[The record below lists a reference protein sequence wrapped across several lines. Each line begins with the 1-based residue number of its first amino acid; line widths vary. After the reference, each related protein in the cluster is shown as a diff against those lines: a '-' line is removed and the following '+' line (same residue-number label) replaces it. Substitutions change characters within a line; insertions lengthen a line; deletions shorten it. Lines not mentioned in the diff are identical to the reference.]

1 MLVLRLFCTL
11 AASIQLTMLCF
22 QMWTRPVHRRL
33 GKPPKHVRCH
43 ECRHVNSTAATFSV
57 FPCEYMHSSEYAQV
71 LAEVRNYKPKFLY
84 TRNIPECWLERAVS
98 SEYRGGFD

>member
-1 MLVLRLFCTL
+1 
-11 AASIQLTMLCF
+11 
-22 QMWTRPVHRRL
+22 
-33 GKPPKHVRCH
+33 
-43 ECRHVNSTAATFSV
+43 
-57 FPCEYMHSSEYAQV
+57 MHSSEYAQV